1 VQAEHRKWYE
11 ELAELR
17 LWFKTDT
24 AAMRAAFCEAD
35 ESPGDVEWEAY
46 RGVIDTIADRMRD
59 RIKPRWD
66 ELRARANG
74 LVSRLIILENSGD
87 DEAKESAEK
96 LKQQLQ
102 QTVVSVETFL
112 AGEALG
118 ATNPRIRARMELGKN
133 EHKRIQADSGK
144 CNASELT
151 FGSTR
156 VDCVRVDGNTCYV
169 VEIKPNNDAAKK
181 KGRGQIA
188 DGIKAI
194 NSALSGMKNKVDLT
208 DGLEVFRACFD
219 EQREA
224 AKLDEELR
232 VYEYCPPV
240 NELFHDFGTP

>member
-1 VQAEHRKWYE
+1 
-11 ELAELR
+11 
-17 LWFKTDT
+17 
-24 AAMRAAFCEAD
+24 M
-35 ESPGDVEWEAY
+35 
-46 RGVIDTIADRMRD
+46 
-59 RIKPRWD
+59 
-66 ELRARANG
+66 NG
-74 LVSRLIILENSGD
+74 Y
-87 DEAKESAEK
+87 
-96 LKQQLQ
+96 
-102 QTVVSVETFL
+102 
-112 AGEALG
+112 
-118 ATNPRIRARMELGKN
+118 
-133 EHKRIQADSGK
+133 
-144 CNASELT
+144 